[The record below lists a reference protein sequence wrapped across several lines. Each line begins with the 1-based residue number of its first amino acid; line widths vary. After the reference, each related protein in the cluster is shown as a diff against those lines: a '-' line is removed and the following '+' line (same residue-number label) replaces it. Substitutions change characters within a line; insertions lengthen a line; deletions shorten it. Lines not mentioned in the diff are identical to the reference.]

1 MAWTVTRFQS
11 VFGNKAVVGL
21 KLTADAATQTV
32 ETGLKNVEWYSLGT
46 FNSMA
51 SQTGRYVY
59 INSNTSGVQSFGVI
73 GCSGFAIGDDVY
85 VTVYG
90 TR

>member
-1 MAWTVTRFQS
+1 MAWTVTKYNT
-11 VFGNKAVVGL
+11 VFGNKKVVGL

-32 ETGLKNVEWYSLGT
+32 ETGLSVIEWYSLGT
-46 FNSMA
+46 YSSMA
-51 SQTGRYVY
+51 SQTGRFVH
-59 INSNTSGVQSFGVI
+59 INSNASGVASMGVL

-90 TR
+90 R